1 MMKCPE
7 VVEIYEKRVAESTGK
22 VAVILYGA
30 LTEACILQTV
40 TSLKKRVDS
49 PLVYVIDEA
58 CVSMVDFERETAAK
72 RILLQGAEFKSL

>member
-1 MMKCPE
+1 MLKCPE
-7 VVEIYEKRVAESTGK
+7 VEAIYNKRVADSSK

-40 TSLKKRVDS
+40 TGLKKRLDK

-58 CVSMVDFERETAAK
+58 CVSMVPLERETAAK
-72 RILLQGAEFKSL
+72 RIIM